1 MHNPCIVRAQ
11 SMHTPHY
18 VMLTDSF
25 QANKVGLLT
34 RQWYFGKKKHAAEF
48 TTDPGL
54 AMEFT
59 SLEDAHEGFRVVM
72 AMHSPKPS
80 WQGLR
85 SVTKDEAY
93 ELLVGAAL

>member
-1 MHNPCIVRAQ
+1 
-11 SMHTPHY
+11 MHTPHY
-18 VMLTDSF
+18 VLLTDSF

-54 AMEFT
+54 AMEFE
-59 SLEDAHEGFRVVM
+59 SMEHAHEGFRVVM
-72 AMHSPKPS
+72 AMHNPKPS